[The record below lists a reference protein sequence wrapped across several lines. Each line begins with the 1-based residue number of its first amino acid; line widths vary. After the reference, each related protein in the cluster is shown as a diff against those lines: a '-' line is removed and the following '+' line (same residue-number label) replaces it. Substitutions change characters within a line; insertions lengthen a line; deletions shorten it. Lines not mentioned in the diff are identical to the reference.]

1 MQQLEDNSCQGALTY
16 FGREVLKLL
25 FWNVLKEQ
33 DWVKDLFCLFHI
45 FQERK
50 STKIFFACLTFLER
64 KSTKIFFACLTFL
77 ERKSDNYHIYVENKI
92 SSRVRDTIGKCSEKK
107 ILFLRRM
114 VDRERCI
121 SIQFHMTPSEKCGMN
136 GTGCLLA
143 GQIR

>member
-1 MQQLEDNSCQGALTY
+1 M
-16 FGREVLKLL
+16 
-25 FWNVLKEQ
+25 
-33 DWVKDLFCLFHI
+33 KDLFCLFHI

-64 KSTKIFFACLTFL
+64 KS
-77 ERKSDNYHIYVENKI
+77 DNYHIYAENKI

-136 GTGCLLA
+136 GTGCLLV
-143 GQIR
+143 GQTRWAEFLVNSGKATLPKLLGQKDSLKLRS